1 MPKTISL
8 INFIPYTAN
17 MPGRSKI
24 NKAIS
29 LIIKKFPSN
38 RVAYRNHKSLKKF
51 VKCLCYAKIKHE
63 EYCRNFFS
71 NVQGFSMKAGKT
83 MQTVMIVGAGKGGT
97 SILKII
103 KETAVLDVK
112 AMVDIDPDAEG
123 LQLARK
129 SGIPIGADWR
139 QFMDQDIDIIIEV
152 TGNEQ
157 VFIDIR
163 EARSKNT
170 VLIPGSVAFLI
181 AKLLEEKEELIS
193 KFRNETYKHD
203 LIFNSTDDG
212 MIVINNLNEIIVFNR
227 SAERMTGIKRKDAL
241 GKKINE
247 IITDSMLP
255 RVMATRRIEANQE
268 MTLANGLKIITTRI
282 PMLGENNELMG
293 AFAVFKDITEVVSL
307 AEEITN
313 LKDIQTMLQAIIQ
326 SSEEAISVV
335 DENGKGILINPAYS
349 RLTGLEEEKVIGK
362 PATADISEGES
373 VHMKVLQTR
382 RAMRGVAMRVG
393 PKRKDVIVNVA
404 PVIVD
409 GKLKGSV
416 GVIHDVSEIQN
427 LNRELN
433 RARQIIR
440 TLEAKYSFED
450 IIGISEEMTIA
461 IEQARLGA
469 KTPATVLLRGE
480 SGTGK
485 ELFAHAIHNAS
496 DRKYNKFIRV
506 NCAALSE
513 SLLESELFGYEEGA
527 FSGAKRGGKRGL
539 FEEADKGS
547 IFLDEIGE
555 LTANTQAKLLRVL
568 QEHEITRVGGTKPI
582 SIDVRVI
589 AATNVNLEKGI
600 ADGTF
605 REDLYYRLNRMPI
618 HIPSLRRRK
627 EDIPLL
633 CSRLIQKINQEYG
646 RNVEGVTEQ
655 AVDKLMAYNWPGNV
669 RELDNILG
677 RAIIFMNYN
686 ETKIEERH
694 IPDLGANNPSPSNE
708 ASEEAQ
714 NKSLTQMVEQ
724 YEAKVI
730 RQTLQK
736 LDGNKTKTAKML
748 GLSVRNLYYKLE
760 KYEIAKDGM
769 Q

>member
-1 MPKTISL
+1 
-8 INFIPYTAN
+8 
-17 MPGRSKI
+17 
-24 NKAIS
+24 
-29 LIIKKFPSN
+29 
-38 RVAYRNHKSLKKF
+38 
-51 VKCLCYAKIKHE
+51 
-63 EYCRNFFS
+63 
-71 NVQGFSMKAGKT
+71 

-97 SILKII
+97 AILKII

-123 LQLARK
+123 LLLANE
-129 SGIPIGADWR
+129 SGIPTGADWR
-139 QFMDQDIDIIIEV
+139 QFMKQDIDIIIEV

-212 MIVINNLNEIIVFNR
+212 MIVINNQTEIIVFNR

-450 IIGISEEMTIA
+450 IIGTSEEMTIA

-496 DRKYNKFIRV
+496 GRKYNKFIRV

-582 SIDVRVI
+582 TIDVRII

-646 RNVEGVTEQ
+646 RNVEGVTEE

-677 RAIIFMNYN
+677 RAIIFMNYS

-694 IPDLGANNPSPSNE
+694 IPDLGANNPSPNIE

-714 NKSLTQMVEQ
+714 NKSLTQMIEQ
-724 YEAKVI
+724 YEARVI

-760 KYEIAKDGM
+760 KYEIAKTGM